1 MKNNHHSPRRLTALL
16 LVVAV
21 MLSLIPSAF
30 AAQQNS
36 YHDPAEHWREAL
48 NRTNELDA
56 NSVVTVETFNC
67 CVCDKA
73 TAFEVF
79 RVPEYTRNG
88 ETALTRNVK
97 YSDGTCLDGESKGD
111 LLDGTPGQ
119 DATYTGYHWTKAVC
133 EVCGTINSNMGAT
146 SYACNKNVYWLYDCA
161 ADFFEELPETQTVEQ
176 ADSTYWAM
184 FFYYGNGY
192 WWEKGIP
199 AQPEDMD
206 AYEALEKKIM
216 EEFDLKEPFEWE

>member
-1 MKNNHHSPRRLTALL
+1 
-16 LVVAV
+16 

-36 YHDPAEHWREAL
+36 YHDPAEHWQEAL

-56 NSVVTVETFNC
+56 NSVVTRETFNC

-111 LLDGTPGQ
+111 LLDGTP
-119 DATYTGYHWTKAVC
+119 ARTHYTGYHWTKAVC

-161 ADFFEELPETQTVEQ
+161 ADFFEELPETQTVEHGGQ
-176 ADSTYWAM
+176 HLPSHYHHQRRILCVLLWHLQGGKFHPGAHHMETAIRPELAM
-184 FFYYGNGY
+184 T
-192 WWEKGIP
+192 
-199 AQPEDMD
+199 
-206 AYEALEKKIM
+206 AL
-216 EEFDLKEPFEWE
+216 

>member
-36 YHDPAEHWREAL
+36 YHDPAEHWQEAL

-111 LLDGTPGQ
+111 LLGGTPGQ
-119 DATYTGYHWTKAVC
+119 DA
-133 EVCGTINSNMGAT
+133 
-146 SYACNKNVYWLYDCA
+146 
-161 ADFFEELPETQTVEQ
+161 
-176 ADSTYWAM
+176 
-184 FFYYGNGY
+184 
-192 WWEKGIP
+192 
-199 AQPEDMD
+199 
-206 AYEALEKKIM
+206 
-216 EEFDLKEPFEWE
+216 